1 MRKHFFH
8 ILQSVAAA
16 IPIALFGFAEGP
28 PIMRTGAAVDG
39 GQNCTVCHNSFT
51 LNDDSGGSVVIR
63 ANPYT
68 PGVKQIIEVQV
79 SHPTAV
85 RFGFQLIARL
95 ASDETQQAG
104 TFTVDDNIRVR
115 CAPAGAD
122 APCSGALEFAE
133 HKPPSTNIGNP
144 GPRTFLVEW
153 TPPATDMGPVNL
165 YAAGNAANGNLAD
178 TGDHIYTT
186 HASIASK
193 GGSSVLNSVS
203 SALSIAPY
211 GWVSIFG
218 AKLATGNRGWTAA
231 DFVNGAL
238 PQTLEGTSVTIGG
251 KPAFVSFVSPA
262 QVNVL
267 APFGATTGPV
277 SVQVT
282 TGGTV
287 TQSSTAYMQTY
298 SPALFTS
305 DGDVI
310 IAQHAD
316 FSPVGTASPAKPG
329 ETIIVYG
336 SGFGLTSP
344 AIDNGQV
351 LSAVSTLIALP
362 VFRIGGV
369 NVQPSFAGMTAAGL
383 YQFNIT
389 VPASTA
395 DGDTPVIATVGGVSS
410 PGSVTIRVQH

>member
-1 MRKHFFH
+1 MRKRTSH
-8 ILQSVAAA
+8 ILQALAAGA
-16 IPIALFGFAEGP
+16 IPIVLFGFAEGP

-51 LNDDSGGSVVIR
+51 LNDSSGGSVVIR

-68 PGVKQIIEVQV
+68 PGAKQIIEIQV
-79 SHPTAV
+79 NHPTAI

-115 CAPAGAD
+115 CAPDGSD
-122 APCSGALEFAE
+122 SPCNGNLEFAE

-165 YAAGNAANGNLAD
+165 YAAGNAANGNFAD

-186 HASIASK
+186 HASIASR
-193 GGSSVLNSVS
+193 GGSSVLNSIS

-218 AKLATGNRGWTAA
+218 SKLASGNRGWTSA

-238 PQTLEGTSVTIGG
+238 PQTLEGTSVTVGG
-251 KPAFVSFVSPA
+251 IPAFVSMVSPS

-267 APFGATTGPV
+267 APFGPADGPV
-277 SVQVT
+277 TVQVT
-282 TGGTV
+282 SNGTV
-287 TQSSTAYMQTY
+287 TQSSMAYMQPY

-305 DGDVI
+305 DGDTIV
-310 IAQHAD
+310 AQHGD

-329 ETIIVYG
+329 KRSLCTG
-336 SGFGLTSP
+336 P
-344 AIDNGQV
+344 V
-351 LSAVSTLIALP
+351 LA
-362 VFRIGGV
+362 
-369 NVQPSFAGMTAAGL
+369 
-383 YQFNIT
+383 
-389 VPASTA
+389 
-395 DGDTPVIATVGGVSS
+395 
-410 PGSVTIRVQH
+410 